1 MYKLLTHPYNRYP
14 SYDEDPTV
22 NDSPTRID
30 IAFRRSSPGFAV
42 PCHCFRFS
50 QRRERGSEAM
60 DEETKRQI
68 AETVLEILRDADMT
82 STTEFKVRSLAA
94 EKLGIDLSHPD
105 RKLFVRGVVESF
117 LVSQNSNDGHDDD
130 KSDPRQ
136 EQEEVA
142 VEQPEG
148 DREEEEEEEEDE
160 DEGAKKRRRGPK
172 EYDDDGDLI
181 ICRDFRGKTLLSI
194 REYYMKDGKEMPSS
208 KGISLTVEQ
217 WEAFR
222 DAVPAIEAAI
232 KKLEGSD

>member
-1 MYKLLTHPYNRYP
+1 
-14 SYDEDPTV
+14 
-22 NDSPTRID
+22 
-30 IAFRRSSPGFAV
+30 
-42 PCHCFRFS
+42 
-50 QRRERGSEAM
+50 M

-68 AETVLEILRDADMT
+68 EETVLEILRDADMT

-94 EKLGIDLSHPD
+94 ERLGIDLSHPD

-117 LVSQNSNDGHDDD
+117 LVSQNSNDGHDDG
-130 KSDPRQ
+130 KSDPGQ
-136 EQEEVA
+136 EQQEEVA
-142 VEQPEG
+142 VEQPEQ
-148 DREEEEEEEEDE
+148 DREEEEEEAEDE

-172 EYDDDGDLI
+172 EYNDDGDLI
-181 ICRDFRGKTLLSI
+181 ICRLSSKRRVTLRDFRGKTLLSI
-194 REYYMKDGKEMPSS
+194 REYYMKDGKELPSS

>member
-1 MYKLLTHPYNRYP
+1 
-14 SYDEDPTV
+14 
-22 NDSPTRID
+22 
-30 IAFRRSSPGFAV
+30 
-42 PCHCFRFS
+42 
-50 QRRERGSEAM
+50 M

-181 ICRDFRGKTLLSI
+181 ICRLSSKRRVTLQDFRGKTLLSI

>member
-1 MYKLLTHPYNRYP
+1 
-14 SYDEDPTV
+14 
-22 NDSPTRID
+22 
-30 IAFRRSSPGFAV
+30 
-42 PCHCFRFS
+42 
-50 QRRERGSEAM
+50 M

-68 AETVLEILRDADMT
+68 EETVLQILRDADMT

-94 EKLGIDLSHPD
+94 QRLGIDLSHRD
-105 RKLFVRGVVESF
+105 RKLFVRGIVESF
-117 LVSQNSNDGHDDD
+117 LISQNSNDGHDDD
-130 KSDPRQ
+130 KSDPGQ

-142 VEQPEG
+142 VEQPER
-148 DREEEEEEEEDE
+148 DREEEEEEGEEEEEDE

-181 ICRDFRGKTLLSI
+181 ICRLSSKRRVTLQDFRGKTLLSI
-194 REYYMKDGKEMPSS
+194 REYYMKDGKELPSS

-222 DAVPAIEAAI
+222 NAVPAIEAAI